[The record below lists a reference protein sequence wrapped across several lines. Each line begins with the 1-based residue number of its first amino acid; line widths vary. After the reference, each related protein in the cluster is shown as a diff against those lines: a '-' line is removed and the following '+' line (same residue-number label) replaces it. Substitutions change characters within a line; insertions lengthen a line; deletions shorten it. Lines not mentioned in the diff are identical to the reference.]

1 MNSSR
6 IPSAHPRPWLPL
18 LAAGLIA
25 TAAFAGTSTAVN
37 PTVTFATPGNKQVD
51 LMVCNVSGCNT
62 LTKTAIVLDPAPL
75 LAAAVASPQI
85 LEQGELI
92 RLTGSATGRPPLTYT
107 WRIFDGPTEI
117 TTVSGANAWLDTNL
131 VRQGN
136 YDLKLEV
143 SNSASTVTSNPIAIQ
158 VTPPTLRDFFT
169 LTPCRILDTR
179 STAPIVAGAAP
190 QVFTMTT
197 GGCGVPTTAK
207 AISANVTVTQPTGRG
222 EVIVYPG
229 NYPRPTSSTIS
240 FNAGVTRAN
249 NQVLALA
256 SDGTATIAAEA
267 LITPS
272 GTVHFIVDVN
282 GYWE

>member
-1 MNSSR
+1 MNSNR
-6 IPSAHPRPWLPL
+6 NDAHLRPWFPL
-18 LAAGLIA
+18 LAAGLLA
-25 TAAFAGTSTAVN
+25 TSAFAGTSTAVN
-37 PTVTFATPGNKQVD
+37 PSVTFATPGNKQVD

-75 LAAAVASPQI
+75 LASAVASPQI

-107 WRIFDGPTEI
+107 WRVFDGPTEI
-117 TTVSGANAWLDTNL
+117 ATVSGANAWLDTST

-143 SNSASTVTSNPIAIQ
+143 SNSAATVVSNPIAIQ
-158 VTPPTLRDFFT
+158 ITPPALRDFFT
-169 LTPCRILDTR
+169 LAPCRILDSR
-179 STAPIVAGAAP
+179 PAAPLVAGSAP
-190 QVFTMTT
+190 QVFTMTAS
-197 GGCGVPTTAK
+197 GCGVPATAK
-207 AISANVTVTQPTGRG
+207 AISANVTVTQPSGRG

-229 NYPRPTSSTIS
+229 NYPRPTSTTIS

-249 NQVLALA
+249 NQVLTLA
-256 SDGTATIAAEA
+256 SDGTATVAAEV
-267 LITPS
+267 LISPS